1 MQDSDNDESSF
12 TDTEPVIEVESVA
25 TLEDDDKLEPFS
37 AIHSPP
43 PPSKKSKKIV
53 ETNDESNKE
62 SDDESTNNDKPRLRS
77 MPRSLRVVMKNHSD
91 SKILR
96 KKIAK
101 LIQERYNIGKPT
113 EKRMKRFDKCLSRAL
128 DKGLN
133 DIGDIKQSKKSG
145 HFSLIQPNPSDT
157 TPAPKS
163 KTIAPVVSLPSVSF
177 PSASTV
183 VETGPKFTHKW
194 QYDDN
199 GFHDYDKE
207 ASKEVE
213 AAYQD
218 YLKSPGCWDVR
229 AVKSGK
235 WEYQVDFPNM
245 KQTNIQH
252 EKHTQRSIRRV
263 NIS

>member
-12 TDTEPVIEVESVA
+12 TDTEPVIEVESTV
-25 TLEDDDKLEPFS
+25 DDEKLEPFS
-37 AIHSPP
+37 AIHSL
-43 PPSKKSKKIV
+43 PPSKSSKKRAKKDS
-53 ETNDESNKE
+53 DESENE
-62 SDDESTNNDKPRLRS
+62 NDESTNNKPRLRS
-77 MPRSLRVVMKNHSD
+77 MPRSLRVVMKNHD
-91 SKILR
+91 ESKLSR
-96 KKIAK
+96 KKITK
-101 LIQERYNIGKPT
+101 LIQERYNIGKAT

-133 DIGDIKQSKKSG
+133 DIKDIKLSKKSG
-145 HFSLIQPNPSDT
+145 RYSLILHPSDT
-157 TPAPKS
+157 SDATTQPKS
-163 KTIAPVVSLPSVSF
+163 KTTAPIISLSSVSI
-177 PSASTV
+177 PGLSSAPAV
-183 VETGPKFTHKW
+183 METGPKFTHKW

-199 GFHDYDKE
+199 GFHDYDKD

-229 AVKSGK
+229 SVKSGK

-245 KQTNIQH
+245 NQTNIQH

-263 NIS
+263 NIF